1 MRDTFP
7 NKCLSLFFHQKPP
20 IFDYLS
26 HQSKYIRCGPLYL
39 FKTSS
44 YLYVKSLYPRCYP
57 IYIIV
62 LANWH
67 LHRSTRMNRSLHPD
81 ELTCPPRWYGL
92 FIRVERWKCQLVN
105 TQTLVDKQVKPGYTA
120 CKEAVNG
127 QINTILM
134 GNYSMNRLGI
144 PL

>member
-44 YLYVKSLYPRCYP
+44 YLYVKSLYPRCYL

-62 LANWH
+62 LSNRYF
-67 LHRSTRMNRSLHPD
+67 HRSTRVNRPYHLGEQASSLLCND
-81 ELTCPPRWYGL
+81 L
-92 FIRVERWKCQLVN
+92 FTRVER
-105 TQTLVDKQVKPGYTA
+105 
-120 CKEAVNG
+120 
-127 QINTILM
+127 
-134 GNYSMNRLGI
+134 
-144 PL
+144 